1 MSSPRPTPIFLLAR
15 ALAHGPLQAVVS
27 QKEHAAPWVGLII
40 GSNFRDYVNKHPRLS
55 EIIDEHPWISG
66 ASDVRCCLTNNAF
79 EVLASSGRT
88 GLVSGTHPEKY
99 DVVRGRYRLL
109 QVRCVEVQHGI
120 VRDRGAPR
128 ACAPRASCFKQP
140 GTAAAPHDMAEEAPA
155 TSR

>member
-1 MSSPRPTPIFLLAR
+1 MGPFKQSYRKKNTP
-15 ALAHGPLQAVVS
+15 P
-27 QKEHAAPWVGLII
+27 PWVGLTI

-120 VRDRGAPR
+120 VRDRVAPR
-128 ACAPRASCFKQP
+128 ACAPRASSFKQP
-140 GTAAAPHDMAEEAPA
+140 GTEAAPHDMAEEAPA